1 VSICIMNS
9 FLERQFALKKH
20 GTTVGR
26 EVLAGIATFLTMAY
40 IIVVN
45 PLILQDAGMDFGAVF
60 TATILAA
67 VVGTSIMGLWA
78 NWPVAMA
85 PGMGLN
91 AFFTYG
97 VVLGMGHSWEIAL
110 GAVFCSGI
118 LFVALSATKFRQW
131 VIEAVPMSLRLG
143 VGAGIGF
150 FLAIIGLKNAG
161 IVVDSPATLVQLG
174 DLTSA
179 TTALACLGF
188 VIMLVLDA
196 RKVPGS
202 IIIGILSVTVIGL
215 ITGHATW
222 GGGTWMPPSMA
233 PTFLALD
240 IGGVF
245 ELGLILVV
253 LTFLFVDF
261 FDTAG
266 TLTSVAN
273 MADKVSPDGKV
284 SNIGRAVFSDS
295 IATVS
300 GSLLGTSS
308 TTSYIESGA
317 GIKEGGRTGL
327 TAVTTA
333 VLFLACL
340 FLAPLAKTIPGW
352 ATAPALVFVAT
363 FFAVGLKDLAWD
375 DIREYGPAMLA
386 ALVMP
391 FTFSI
396 ANGIAVGFITYV
408 AANALTGR
416 FRQLHP
422 AIIILAVVSVLYFIK
437 DF

>member
-1 VSICIMNS
+1 MD
-9 FLERQFALKKH
+9 FLNRQFKLEEN
-20 GTTVGR
+20 GTTVQR
-26 EVLAGIATFLTMAY
+26 EIVAGIATFLTMAY

-45 PLILQDAGMDFGAVF
+45 PLILKDAGMDFGAVF

-67 VVGTSIMGLWA
+67 FIGTAIMGLWA

-91 AFFTYG
+91 AFFTFG
-97 VVLGMGHSWEIAL
+97 VVKGMGHSWELAL

-118 LFVALSATKFRQW
+118 LFLLLSATKIRQW
-131 VIEAVPMSLRLG
+131 IIEAIPKSLRLG

-150 FLAIIGLKNAG
+150 FLAVIGLSNAG
-161 IVVDSPATLVQLG
+161 IVVDHPATLITIG
-174 DLTSA
+174 DLTSRTA
-179 TTALACLGF
+179 ALACLGF
-188 VIMLVLDA
+188 IIMMVLDA

-202 IIIGILSVTVIGL
+202 IVIGILVVTVIGL
-215 ITGHATW
+215 LTGDATW
-222 GGGTWMPPSMA
+222 GGGDWLPPSLA
-233 PTFLALD
+233 PTFFALD
-240 IGGVF
+240 LAGVF
-245 ELGLILVV
+245 ELGLIIVI

-273 MADKVSPDGKV
+273 MAGKIDDDGKV
-284 SNIGRAVFSDS
+284 DGIGRAVISDGA
-295 IATVS
+295 ATTV
-300 GSLLGTSS
+300 GALLGTSS

-327 TAVTTA
+327 TAMTTA
-333 VLFLACL
+333 VLFLLCL

-363 FFAVGLKDLAWD
+363 FFAKNLKDLDWD
-375 DIREYGPAMLA
+375 DMTEYGPAILA
-386 ALVMP
+386 AVIMP
-391 FTFSI
+391 FTYSI
-396 ANGIAVGFITYV
+396 ANGIAIGFTAYV
-408 AANALTGR
+408 LVKALTGKVGDV
-416 FRQLHP
+416 HP
-422 AIIILAVVSVLYFIK
+422 AVWLLALASVLFFIK

>member
-1 VSICIMNS
+1 ME
-9 FLERQFALKKH
+9 FLDRQFKLEEN
-20 GTTVGR
+20 GTTVR
-26 EVLAGIATFLTMAY
+26 QEVVAGLATFLTMAY

-45 PLILQDAGMDFGAVF
+45 PLILTDAGMDFGAVF

-67 VVGTSIMGLWA
+67 VIGTTVMGLWA

-97 VVLGMGHSWEIAL
+97 VVIGMGHSWQVAL

-118 LFVALSATKFRQW
+118 LFLILSATKVRQW
-131 VIEAVPMSLRLG
+131 IIEAMPKSLRLG

-150 FLAIIGLKNAG
+150 FLAIIGLRNAG
-161 IVVDSPATLVQLG
+161 IVVDSPATLVTIG
-174 DLTSA
+174 DLTSSTA
-179 TTALACLGF
+179 ALAILGF
-188 VIMLVLDA
+188 VIMMVLDA
-196 RKVPGS
+196 RKVPGA
-202 IIIGILSVTVIGL
+202 IVIGILAVTIVGLFTGDASWGGGAWLPPSLAPTFFVLDLSTIFEIGL
-215 ITGHATW
+215 I
-222 GGGTWMPPSMA
+222 
-233 PTFLALD
+233 
-240 IGGVF
+240 V
-245 ELGLILVV
+245 VV

-273 MADKVSPDGKV
+273 MAGKVDADGKV
-284 SNIGRAVFSDS
+284 EGIGRAVISDGA
-295 IATVS
+295 ATTA
-300 GSLLGTSS
+300 GALLGTSS

-327 TAVTTA
+327 TAITVA
-333 VLFLACL
+333 VLFLLCL
-340 FLAPLAKTIPGW
+340 FLAPIAKTIPGW

-363 FFAVGLKDLAWD
+363 FFARNLKDLDWED
-375 DIREYGPAMLA
+375 MSDYGPAILA
-386 ALVMP
+386 AVTMP

-396 ANGIAVGFITYV
+396 ANGIAIGFTAYV
-408 AANALTGR
+408 LVKALTGR
-416 FRQLHP
+416 AKDIHVAVWLL
-422 AIIILAVVSVLYFIK
+422 AIVSVLYFVK

>member
-1 VSICIMNS
+1 MD
-9 FLERQFALKKH
+9 FLNRQFKLEEN
-20 GTTVGR
+20 GTTVR
-26 EVLAGIATFLTMAY
+26 TEIIAGFATFLTMAY

-45 PLILQDAGMDFGAVF
+45 PLILKDAGMDFGAVF

-67 VVGTSIMGLWA
+67 VIGTAIMGFWA

-97 VVLGMGHSWEIAL
+97 VVIGMGHTWELAL

-118 LFVALSATKFRQW
+118 LFLILSATKFRQW
-131 VIEAVPMSLRLG
+131 VIEGMPTSLRYG

-150 FLAIIGLKNAG
+150 FLAIIGLRNAG
-161 IVVDSPATLVQLG
+161 IVVDSPATLVQIG
-174 DLTSA
+174 DLTSSTA
-179 TTALACLGF
+179 ALACLGF
-188 VIMLVLDA
+188 VIMMILDA

-202 IIIGILSVTVIGL
+202 IVIGILAITIIGL
-215 ITGHATW
+215 ITGDATW
-222 GGGTWMPPSMA
+222 GGGEWLPPSLA
-233 PTFLALD
+233 PTFFALD
-240 IGGVF
+240 LGGVF
-245 ELGLILVV
+245 ELGLIVVV

-273 MADKVSPDGKV
+273 MAGKVDEDGKV
-284 SNIGRAVFSDS
+284 EGIGKAVFSDA
-295 IATVS
+295 IATTA
-300 GSLLGTSS
+300 GSVLGTSS

-327 TAVTTA
+327 TAITTA
-333 VLFLACL
+333 VLFLLCL
-340 FLAPLAKTIPGW
+340 FIAPLAKTIPGW
-352 ATAPALVFVAT
+352 ATAPALVFVAV
-363 FFAVGLKDLAWD
+363 FFAKNLKDLDWED
-375 DIREYGPAMLA
+375 VTEYGPAVLA
-386 ALVMP
+386 AVVMP

-396 ANGIAVGFITYV
+396 ANGIAVGFTAYV
-408 AANALTGR
+408 VVKALTGK
-416 FRQLHP
+416 FGDVHP
-422 AIIILAVVSVLYFIK
+422 AVWILAIASVLFFVK

>member
-1 VSICIMNS
+1 MKS
-9 FLERQFALKKH
+9 FLERQFALKAH

-26 EVLAGIATFLTMAY
+26 EILGGIATFLTMAY

-67 VVGTSIMGLWA
+67 VIGTSIMGLWA

-110 GAVFCSGI
+110 GAVFCSGV
-118 LFVALSATKFRQW
+118 LFVILSATKFRQW
-131 VIEAVPMSLRLG
+131 IIEAVPMSLRLG

-150 FLAIIGLKNAG
+150 FLAIIGLRNAG

-179 TTALACLGF
+179 PAALACLGF

-196 RKVPGS
+196 RKVPGA
-202 IIIGILSVTVIGL
+202 IIIGILAITVIGL
-215 ITGHATW
+215 ITGDATW
-222 GGGTWMPPSMA
+222 GGGSWAPPSLA
-233 PTFLALD
+233 PTFFALD

-245 ELGLILVV
+245 ELGLVLVV

-273 MADKVSPDGKV
+273 MADKVSEDGKV
-284 SNIGRAVFSDS
+284 ENIGRAVFSDS
-295 IATVS
+295 IATVA
-300 GSLLGTSS
+300 GSVLGTSN

-327 TAVTTA
+327 TAMTTA
-333 VLFLACL
+333 VLLLACL

-375 DIREYGPAMLA
+375 DIREYGPAVLA

-408 AANALTGR
+408 VANALTGR
-416 FRQLHP
+416 SRDLHP
-422 AIIILAVVSVLYFIK
+422 AIIILAIVSILYFIRSV
-437 DF
+437 F

>member
-1 VSICIMNS
+1 MD
-9 FLERQFALKKH
+9 FLNRQFKLEEN
-20 GTTVGR
+20 GTTIR
-26 EVLAGIATFLTMAY
+26 QEIIAGTATFLTMAY

-45 PLILQDAGMDFGAVF
+45 PLILKDAGMDFGAVF

-67 VVGTSIMGLWA
+67 VIGTSIMGLWA

-97 VVLGMGHSWEIAL
+97 VVLGMGHSWQLAL

-118 LFVALSATKFRQW
+118 LFIILSATKFRQW
-131 VIEAVPMSLRLG
+131 VIEAVPKSLRLG

-150 FLAIIGLKNAG
+150 FLAIIGLRNAG
-161 IVVDSPATLVQLG
+161 IVIDSPATLVQIG
-174 DLTSA
+174 DLT
-179 TTALACLGF
+179 TRTAGLACLGF
-188 VIMLVLDA
+188 VVIMVLDV
-196 RKVPGS
+196 RKVPGA
-202 IIIGILSVTVIGL
+202 IVIGILGITILGL
-215 ITGHATW
+215 ITGDATW
-222 GGGTWMPPSMA
+222 GGGDWLPPSMA
-233 PTFLALD
+233 QTFFALD

-245 ELGLILVV
+245 ELGLIIVV

-273 MADKVSPDGKV
+273 MAGKVDADGKV
-284 SNIGRAVFSDS
+284 ENIGRAVFSDS
-295 IATVS
+295 IATTA
-300 GSLLGTSS
+300 GSLLGTST

-327 TAVTTA
+327 TAMTTA
-333 VLFLACL
+333 VLFLLCL

-363 FFAVGLKDLAWD
+363 VFAKNLKDLDWED
-375 DIREYGPAMLA
+375 MTEYGPAVLA
-386 ALVMP
+386 AVVMP

-396 ANGIAVGFITYV
+396 ANGIAIGFTAYV
-408 AANALTGR
+408 LVKALTGKIGDV
-416 FRQLHP
+416 H
-422 AIIILAVVSVLYFIK
+422 AAVWILALASVLFFIK

>member
-1 VSICIMNS
+1 
-9 FLERQFALKKH
+9 
-20 GTTVGR
+20 
-26 EVLAGIATFLTMAY
+26 MAY

-45 PLILQDAGMDFGAVF
+45 PQILEAAGMDFGAVF

-91 AFFTYG
+91 AFFAYT
-97 VVLGMGHSWEIAL
+97 VVGGMGHSWEIAL

-161 IVVDSPATLVQLG
+161 IVVDNPVTLVQLG

-202 IIIGILSVTVIGL
+202 IIIGILSITVIGL

-222 GGGTWMPPSMA
+222 GGGAWLPPSIA

-273 MADKVSPDGKV
+273 MADKVTSEGKV
-284 SNIGRAVFSDS
+284 ENIGRAVFSDS

-308 TTSYIESGA
+308 TTSYI
-317 GIKEGGRTGL
+317 
-327 TAVTTA
+327 
-333 VLFLACL
+333 
-340 FLAPLAKTIPGW
+340 
-352 ATAPALVFVAT
+352 
-363 FFAVGLKDLAWD
+363 
-375 DIREYGPAMLA
+375 
-386 ALVMP
+386 
-391 FTFSI
+391 
-396 ANGIAVGFITYV
+396 
-408 AANALTGR
+408 
-416 FRQLHP
+416 
-422 AIIILAVVSVLYFIK
+422 
-437 DF
+437 

>member
-1 VSICIMNS
+1 LE
-9 FLERQFALKKH
+9 FLNRQFKLEER
-20 GTTVGR
+20 GTTVR
-26 EVLAGIATFLTMAY
+26 QEIIAGIATFLTMAY
-40 IIVVN
+40 IIIVN
-45 PLILQDAGMDFGAVF
+45 PLILKDAGMDFGAVF

-67 VVGTSIMGLWA
+67 VIGTTIMGLWA

-97 VVLGMGHSWEIAL
+97 VVLGMGHTWQVAL

-118 LFVALSATKFRQW
+118 LFLILSFTKVRQW
-131 VIEAVPMSLRLG
+131 IIEAMPKSLRFG

-161 IVVDSPATLVQLG
+161 IIVDSPATLVTVG
-174 DLTSA
+174 DLTSSTA
-179 TTALACLGF
+179 ALAILGF
-188 VIMLVLDA
+188 IVMMVLDA
-196 RKVPGS
+196 RKVPGA
-202 IIIGILSVTVIGL
+202 IIIGILVVTIIGL
-215 ITGHATW
+215 FTGDATW
-222 GGGTWMPPSMA
+222 GGGDWLPPSLA
-233 PTFLALD
+233 PTFFALD
-240 IGGVF
+240 LATVF
-245 ELGLILVV
+245 ELGLIVVV

-273 MADKVSPDGKV
+273 MAGKVDEDGKV
-284 SNIGRAVFSDS
+284 QDIGRAVISDGA
-295 IATVS
+295 ATTA
-300 GSLLGTSS
+300 GALLGTSS

-327 TAVTTA
+327 TAITTA
-333 VLFLACL
+333 VLFLLCL

-352 ATAPALVFVAT
+352 ATAPALVFVAI
-363 FFAVGLKDLAWD
+363 FFAKNLKDLDWED
-375 DIREYGPAMLA
+375 MSDYGPAILA
-386 ALVMP
+386 AVVMP

-396 ANGIAVGFITYV
+396 AYGIAMGFTAYV
-408 AANALTGR
+408 VIKALTGKAGEVHVAVW
-416 FRQLHP
+416 L
-422 AIIILAVVSVLYFIK
+422 LAVVSVLFFIK